1 MAISTGTAEEGLG
14 FKDRAP
20 LTAGLQRRKGDFV
33 VQSFAIMLDT
43 IYPRTGYIDVEGEF
57 VAFPISS
64 QGPDDFPGDPALTK
78 DWTAAN

>member
-1 MAISTGTAEEGLG
+1 M
-14 FKDRAP
+14 
-20 LTAGLQRRKGDFV
+20 

-43 IYPRTGYIDVEGEF
+43 INPRTGYIDVEGEF

-64 QGPDDFPGDPALTK
+64 QVPDDFPGDPALIK